1 MLNKIALKSLRQ
13 KWRDYSVLVIGSLI
27 AVAIFYMFSAIATNE
42 PLLKS
47 MSTMTKQVIVIV
59 FVFGEIFLGIITF
72 VYLNFANNFLLRL
85 RQKDYGLLAMLGASK
100 RQVGGLL
107 MRETLFIGVIAT
119 AFGILVGAGLTK
131 LSGQT
136 LMDLIGI
143 KIKHWAVFTPKAI
156 LITVVFFLV
165 VFLLNGLYNRWR
177 LKRVDT
183 LTLLHADETT
193 MAKPEKPVRQLIL
206 GLLGLIILGGSYAL
220 MPSIPK
226 LRMTGMVIAL
236 ILNGVGTYLFV
247 GQTLGLITNWMRRS
261 DFGQRGLRLFL
272 NGQLSFRL
280 NEYKRIFTMIAVL
293 FGLALGAISVGQG
306 YYVSLPKQAE
316 ENNPVTLMMR
326 KPDAKLSGLNDVT
339 YQAEIKY
346 RVHDGQVDFE
356 KQDLAN
362 AKVPTLT
369 FNHPED
375 THAKPK
381 RVTLNVNAP
390 HADEDYTLTTWA
402 AYLAGMPYG
411 TKVNLVDQLPKQGVQ
426 TFKAVS
432 VRDMQANQKPLEKLY
447 SGESRYTD
455 HGNLMVPGAYGNF
468 VMLKSIFGGLEFMSV
483 FLGIAFLV
491 MLASTLMFKVLSNVS
506 QDRHRYQI
514 LRMIGTTPA
523 ASKMA
528 TIKDVGILFF
538 IPMVIGILDTVFGLQ
553 SFKPIMMDPYIG
565 LGNGLLIVGGVYLLY
580 FVVTVFIYQRL
591 VLKK

>member
-107 MRETLFIGVIAT
+107 MRETLFIGSIAT
-119 AFGILVGAGLTK
+119 TLGILVGAGLTK

-143 KIKHWAVFTPKAI
+143 KVKHWAVLTPKAI
-156 LITVVFFLV
+156 LITIVFFLI
-165 VFLLNGLYNRWR
+165 VFFLNGMYNRWR

-183 LTLLHADETT
+183 LTLLHADETVK
-193 MAKPEKPVRQLIL
+193 AKTEKTGRQVVL
-206 GLLGLIILGGSYAL
+206 GLLGLLILGGSYAL
-220 MPSIPK
+220 MPQIPK
-226 LRMTGMVIAL
+226 LQMTGMVIAL
-236 ILNGVGTYLFV
+236 ILNGIGTYLFV
-247 GQTLGLITNWMRRS
+247 GQTLGLITNWMRHA
-261 DFGQRGLRLFL
+261 DCGQRGLRLFL
-272 NGQLSFRL
+272 NGQLRFRL
-280 NEYKRIFTMIAVL
+280 NEYKRILTMISVL

-306 YYVSLPKQAE
+306 YYVSLPKQAQE
-316 ENNPVTLMMR
+316 TNAVTLMMR
-326 KPDAKLSGLNDVT
+326 NPNAETGTLKDVT

-346 RVHDGQVDFE
+346 RLHDGQVDFE
-356 KQDLAN
+356 KQNLAD
-362 AKVPTLT
+362 AKVPTLKYT
-369 FNHPED
+369 QPDDAN
-375 THAKPK
+375 AKPK
-381 RVTLNVNAP
+381 KEQLNVNAA

-402 AYLAGMPYG
+402 AYLAGVPFG
-411 TKVNLVDQLPKQGVQ
+411 AKVNLVEQLPKNDVK

-447 SGESRYTD
+447 AGELRYTD

-506 QDRHRYQI
+506 QDRQRYQI
-514 LRMIGTTPA
+514 LKMIGTTPSA
-523 ASKMA
+523 ARVS

-538 IPMVIGILDTVFGLQ
+538 IPMVIGVLDTVFGLQ
-553 SFKPIMMDPYIG
+553 SFKPIMVDPYIG
-565 LGNGLLIVGGVYLLY
+565 FGNGLMIVGGVYLLY
-580 FVVTVFIYQRL
+580 FVITVFIYQRL